1 MKRLLRAAALFLA
14 ALLCIL
20 PMTAAGHATLYVG
33 DSAYHGDSLSPFIES
48 DGKQLVP
55 LAAFGEFDALTL
67 TVSESLGSFL
77 LEGADNVWLS
87 VSLNRGESLDE
98 TGEVHRIAL
107 YRYNGE
113 LYVEPTAICEKFR
126 LSFETVYA
134 ADGYLRARLTDGSET
149 LTFPELLAAYETT
162 GSSTGAPVSLD
173 TITGRTMDGTFLH
186 PIFLDPRADAVEGI
200 VRLSGRHDA
209 TFAIDP
215 ASITAYTDVLPLICA
230 SGHTIAYYADA
241 DALASPITFAAEMR
255 AANDFLFTLLGKT
268 TRIYVS
274 TAPAADMPAID
285 GYFGKSCRM
294 NLVAEDL
301 SSERMTNMV
310 LAESPN
316 YGIFNFS
323 LSTDADSR
331 ALYRGFFRKFDT
343 YPALR
348 AMPLTEAAAAQ

>member
-1 MKRLLRAAALFLA
+1 MKRLLRAAALLLA

-20 PMTAAGHATLYVG
+20 PMAAAGHATLYVG

-48 DGKQLVP
+48 NGRQLVP

-77 LEGADNVWLS
+77 LEGADSVWLS
-87 VSLNRGESLDE
+87 VSLGRGESLDE
-98 TGEVHRIAL
+98 TGEVHGIAL

-113 LYVEPTAICEKFR
+113 LYVEPTTICEKFG
-126 LSFETVYA
+126 LSFETIYA

-162 GSSTGAPVSLD
+162 GSTGAPVSLAA
-173 TITGRTMDGTFLH
+173 ITDRTVDGTFLQ
-186 PIFLDPRADAVEGI
+186 PIFLDPRTDAVAGL
-200 VRLSGRHDA
+200 VRLSGRHGA
-209 TFAIDP
+209 TFAIAP
-215 ASITAYTDVLPLICA
+215 ASLAAYADVLPLIYA
-230 SGHTIAYYADA
+230 SGHTVAYYADA
-241 DALASPITFAAEMR
+241 DALASPITFAAEMQ
-255 AANDFLFTLLGKT
+255 AANDLLFTLLGKT

-274 TAPAADMPAID
+274 TAPASDMPAID

-310 LAESPN
+310 LAESPS
-316 YGIFNFS
+316 YGVFNFS

-348 AMPLTEAAAAQ
+348 AMPLTEASAAQ

>member
-1 MKRLLRAAALFLA
+1 MKRLLRAVALLLA

-20 PMTAAGHATLYVG
+20 PMAAAGHATLYVG

-48 DGKQLVP
+48 NGRQLVP

-77 LEGADNVWLS
+77 LEGADSVWLS
-87 VSLNRGESLDE
+87 VSLGRGESLDE
-98 TGEVHRIAL
+98 TGEVHRFAL

-113 LYVEPTAICEKFR
+113 LYVEPTTICEKFG
-126 LSFETVYA
+126 LSFETIYA

-162 GSSTGAPVSLD
+162 GSTGAPVSLAA
-173 TITGRTMDGTFLH
+173 ITDRTVDGTFLQ
-186 PIFLDPRADAVEGI
+186 PIFLDPRTDAVAGL
-200 VRLSGRHDA
+200 VRLSGRHGA
-209 TFAIDP
+209 TCAIAP
-215 ASITAYTDVLPLICA
+215 ASLAAYADVLPLIYA
-230 SGHTIAYYADA
+230 SGHTVAYYADA
-241 DALASPITFAAEMR
+241 DALASPITFAAEMQ
-255 AANDFLFTLLGKT
+255 AANDLLFTLLGKT

-274 TAPAADMPAID
+274 TAPASDMPAID

-310 LAESPN
+310 LAESPS
-316 YGIFNFS
+316 YGVFNFS

-348 AMPLTEAAAAQ
+348 AMPLTEASAAQ

>member
-1 MKRLLRAAALFLA
+1 MKRLLRAAALLLA

-20 PMTAAGHATLYVG
+20 PMAAAGRATLYVG
-33 DSAYHGDSLSPFIES
+33 DSAYRGDSLSPFIES

-55 LAAFGEFDALTL
+55 LAAFGEFEALTL
-67 TVSESLGSFL
+67 TVSESLGTFL
-77 LEGADNVWLS
+77 LEGADGVWLS

-98 TGEVHRIAL
+98 TGEVRPIAL
-107 YRYNGE
+107 YRYGGE
-113 LYVEPTAICEKFR
+113 LYVEPTAICEKFG
-126 LSFETVYA
+126 LSFETAYA

-149 LTFPELLAAYETT
+149 LTFPELLAAYETA
-162 GSSTGAPVSLD
+162 GSGTGAPVSL
-173 TITGRTMDGTFLH
+173 TAITRRTMDGTFLH
-186 PIFLDPRADAVEGI
+186 PIFLDPRADAVAGL
-200 VRLSGRHDA
+200 VRLSGRHGA

-215 ASITAYTDVLPLICA
+215 ASIAAYADVLPLIYA
-230 SGHTIAYYADA
+230 SGHTVAYYADA
-241 DALASPITFAAEMR
+241 DALASPTVFAAEMQ
-255 AANDFLFTLLGKT
+255 AANDLLFALLGKT

-274 TAPAADMPAID
+274 TALTTDIPAID

-301 SSERMTNMV
+301 SSERMTSMV
-310 LAESPN
+310 LSESPN

-331 ALYRGFFRKFDT
+331 ALYSGFFRKFDT

>member
-1 MKRLLRAAALFLA
+1 MKRLLRAVALLLA

-20 PMTAAGHATLYVG
+20 PMAAAGHATLYVG

-48 DGKQLVP
+48 NGRQLVP

-77 LEGADNVWLS
+77 LEGADSVWLS
-87 VSLNRGESLDE
+87 VSLGRGESLDE

-113 LYVEPTAICEKFR
+113 LYVEPTTICEKFG
-126 LSFETVYA
+126 LSFETIYA

-162 GSSTGAPVSLD
+162 GSTGAPVSLAA
-173 TITGRTMDGTFLH
+173 ITDRTVDGTFLQ
-186 PIFLDPRADAVEGI
+186 PNFLDPRTDAVAGL
-200 VRLSGRHDA
+200 VRLSWRHGA
-209 TFAIDP
+209 TFAIAP
-215 ASITAYTDVLPLICA
+215 ASLAAFADVLPLIYA
-230 SGHTIAYYADA
+230 SGHTVAYYADA
-241 DALASPITFAAEMR
+241 DALASPITFAAEMQ
-255 AANDFLFTLLGKT
+255 AANDLLFTLLGKT

-274 TAPAADMPAID
+274 TAPASDMPAID

-310 LAESPN
+310 LAESPS
-316 YGIFNFS
+316 YGVFNFS

-348 AMPLTEAAAAQ
+348 AMPLTEASAAQ